1 MSRLQAVL
9 AIVVAAVL
17 LLAPDGA
24 VGRPETICYPQRVRV
39 VRSICGIVIDQVGV
53 PIAHARLS
61 LSKNGKEFVVLQA
74 DEDGKFS
81 IDGLSAGSYDIR
93 AEARGFVA
101 FEFPIVLA
109 KPRPQC
115 KRALEVELLVGG
127 EGCPRI
133 SLVRPKDVERRL
145 HSSD

>member
-9 AIVVAAVL
+9 AIVTTGVL
-17 LLAPDGA
+17 LLAPGGA
-24 VGRPETICYPQRVRV
+24 VGMPETICYPQRVKT
-39 VRSICGIVIDQVGV
+39 VRSICGIVIDQVSV
-53 PIAHARLS
+53 PIAHASVS
-61 LSKNGKEFVVLQA
+61 LSKNGKELVVLQT

-81 IDGLSAGSYDIR
+81 IDGLSAGSYYIR
-93 AEARGFVA
+93 AEARGFVP
-101 FEFPIVLA
+101 FEFPIVLV